1 MEVGALLNDA
11 FKEYEVFSN
20 MITTLHVCIAG
31 AHLNCF
37 TDMAVNVRLQQLCS
51 P

>member
-20 MITTLHVCIAG
+20 ILPLYMYVFQVLT
-31 AHLNCF
+31 
-37 TDMAVNVRLQQLCS
+37 
-51 P
+51 